1 MSRNSSKMLTGRE
14 SLIRLVGKRRRFLPN
29 RQSLLAIA
37 IQGSL
42 NLCTDNDRVISTES
56 ERRFSQ
62 SKMAGLTSGE
72 DEKSPLE
79 ISIRDWVTCP
89 VCGSRVRGEDCLI
102 NSHLGMH
109 F

>member
-14 SLIRLVGKRRRFLPN
+14 SLIRLVGKRRRFLPIVN
-29 RQSLLAIA
+29 LYFA

-62 SKMAGLTSGE
+62 SKMAGLTSG
-72 DEKSPLE
+72 KM
-79 ISIRDWVTCP
+79 RK
-89 VCGSRVRGEDCLI
+89 VRLKYQFVIG
-102 NSHLGMH
+102 
-109 F
+109 